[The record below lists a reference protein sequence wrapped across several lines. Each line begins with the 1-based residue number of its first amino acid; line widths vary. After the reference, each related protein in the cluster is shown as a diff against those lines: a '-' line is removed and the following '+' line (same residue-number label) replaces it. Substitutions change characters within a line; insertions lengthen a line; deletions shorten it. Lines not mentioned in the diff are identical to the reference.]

1 MTRYIYTLLFLLFA
15 AITPAV
21 AGELMIARP
30 MVMTAPQF
38 GLFLFDK
45 ENREAPP
52 RFVPTTVIPYSI
64 KQTFGWQMHINTHK
78 KRITI
83 TEEFNAPSAPLTWG
97 QDMHGTRVLSNDNKT
112 STVTYDVDVPADG
125 MLKTIWA
132 IAPAD
137 PKGPHSATIDIDGEI
152 SHTFT
157 FTVQ

>member
-1 MTRYIYTLLFLLFA
+1 MKRFICAVLFLLCA

-30 MVMTAPQF
+30 MVITAPQF

-45 ENREAPP
+45 ENRENPP
-52 RFVPTTVIPYSI
+52 RFVPTSVIPRSI
-64 KQTFGWQMHINTHK
+64 NQTFGWQMHINTHK

-97 QDMHGTRVLSNDNKT
+97 QDVHGTRVLSNNNKT
-112 STVTYDVDVPADG
+112 STVTYDVDVPANG
-125 MLKTIWA
+125 ILQGIWA

-137 PKGPHSATIDIDGEI
+137 PKGPHSATIDIDSEA
-152 SHTFT
+152 SHTFP